1 MMENIKPVSPEIN
14 SDEMAENT
22 RHVVGVMKA
31 MSHEV
36 RLTLL
41 WHLTRGEKT
50 VSELAQLQGL
60 EQSTVSQQLARLRL
74 EGLVKGRRQGRAIY
88 YHLDDQRAQ
97 NLIEII
103 CSMYCASKVT

>member
-1 MMENIKPVSPEIN
+1 MESITPVSPEIQP
-14 SDEMAENT
+14 DEMAENT
-22 RHVVGVMKA
+22 RYVVSVMKA

-36 RLTLL
+36 RLMLL
-41 WHLTRGEKT
+41 WHLTKGEKT
-50 VSELAQLQGL
+50 VSELASLQGL
-60 EQSTVSQQLARLRL
+60 EQSSVSQQLARLRL

-103 CSMYCASKVT
+103 CSMYCASKVV